1 MLEGQ
6 TLLLLELV
14 FEAVLAGVIDDPV
27 RVSKLGETTLEY
39 AQFVHLLIINYYIC
53 KGVVGGIHLKGSRCL
68 SPIFKLAWFKLA

>member
-27 RVSKLGETTLEY
+27 RVSKIGETTLEY
-39 AQFVHLLIINYYIC
+39 AQFVHLLIINYNCVEMMMGDIQEI
-53 KGVVGGIHLKGSRCL
+53 KETLM
-68 SPIFKLAWFKLA
+68 A